1 MKPVPGNA
9 TIGRKLFAGFL
20 LLALVAGVV
29 GLVASQRLAGVVRE
43 METNARLA
51 SDQRR
56 LAHVQVSMLKQIQA
70 TRMAREN
77 KNMMQVGT
85 SLLGAG
91 AGTRGAEIS
100 DLANQAKGAGGFGAG
115 RP

>member
-1 MKPVPGNA
+1 MDLMQMLR
-9 TIGRKLFAGFL
+9 TL
-20 LLALVAGVV
+20 LTGSMDDIV
-29 GLVASQRLAGVVRE
+29 GPAPEAQ
-43 METNARLA
+43 AR
-51 SDQRR
+51 
-56 LAHVQVSMLKQIQA
+56 LKQIQA

-77 KNMMQVGT
+77 KNMMQVGP